1 MIHILFTGG
10 TISMRHDASRG
21 GNVPKHGAEE
31 LLALAGVPAGIDCRA
46 EDWARAPAC
55 HLDNGRLGALRSR
68 VRELTSAPGVT
79 GVVITHGTDVL
90 EETAYLLART
100 LPSAVPVVLTGAMRT
115 ADHPAWDGAEN
126 LRAAIR
132 VAAEPASA
140 GRGTLVVFGGVIL
153 DGLEAVKV
161 HANAAG
167 AFAAPHGAPLGRA
180 SAGAVHY
187 EAGVRTRQPIDI
199 ERLDGRVLEVP
210 VIVGDDGRLLDAA
223 RPLADAVVLTAFGSG
238 NIPPGSVPAV
248 RRWLDERK
256 PLVLASRCPY
266 GEVEPAYAFEGGGA
280 ELVRMGA
287 VPAGARSS
295 SQARMELLIAL
306 SAGVPYGAGS

>member
-1 MIHILFTGG
+1 MIHILCTGG
-10 TISMRHDASRG
+10 TISMRYDASLG
-21 GNVPKHGAEE
+21 GNVPRHGGDE
-31 LLALAGVPAGIDCRA
+31 LLALAGVPAGIECRA

-55 HLDNGRLGALRSR
+55 HLDNGRLSALRDR
-68 VRELTSAPGVT
+68 VRELTSTPAVT
-79 GVVITHGTDVL
+79 AVVITHGTDVL

-100 LPSAVPVVLTGAMRT
+100 LPSSVPIVLTGAMRT

-132 VAAEPASA
+132 VAADPASA
-140 GRGTLVVFGGVIL
+140 GRGTLVVFDGLIL

-161 HANAAG
+161 HANSGA
-167 AFAAPHGAPLGRA
+167 AFAAPHGMPIGRV
-180 SAGAVHY
+180 SAEAVRYETGAQS
-187 EAGVRTRQPIDI
+187 RQPIDI
-199 ERLDGRVLEVP
+199 ERLDARILEVP
-210 VIVGDDGRLLDAA
+210 VIVGDDGTLLDAA

-238 NIPPGSVPAV
+238 NIPPRVVPAV
-248 RRWLDERK
+248 LRWLEERK

-280 ELVRMGA
+280 ELVRVGA
-287 VPAGARSS
+287 IPAGPRSS